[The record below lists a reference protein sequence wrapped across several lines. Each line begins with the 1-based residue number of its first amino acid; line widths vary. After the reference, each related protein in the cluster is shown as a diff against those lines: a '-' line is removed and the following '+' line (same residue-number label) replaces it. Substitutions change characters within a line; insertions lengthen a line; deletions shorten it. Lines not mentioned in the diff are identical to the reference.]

1 MNRIRILVCL
11 VMTSSFLIQA
21 QKQWTLQECLDYAM
35 ANNITLQQNRIS
47 SQQRNAE
54 VEAGKA
60 ALWPSLS
67 FSTNHNV
74 SYRPFSE
81 STINL
86 TNGSMST
93 TSSETNYTGNYGI
106 NANWTVWNG
115 GRNRYN
121 IQASEMNKQLADLQT
136 EETAN
141 SIQEQIAQLY
151 IQILYVTEAVKVD
164 SEMVKLSTL
173 QRDRGLE
180 MLKVGSMA
188 KVDVA
193 QLEAQ
198 VTQDKYS
205 LVNMQSQL
213 ANYKLQLKQLLEIL
227 GPTEFEIAIPA
238 LTDQQVLTL
247 IPDRQA
253 VYQQALET
261 RPEIQSSKL
270 NIDAAK
276 LEIKNAKAAAL
287 PTLSMSAN
295 MASNHASG
303 INTHFDRQMKKNWS
317 NSLSLSLSVPIFDQK
332 QTKTNVTKA
341 KLATRNSELQLQD
354 TEKKLYSNIE
364 NFWLQAT
371 TSQQQFIAAKSNVE
385 NMTQSYEL
393 VSEQFRLGLKNIVE
407 LTTGKNNLLSA
418 KQQMLQSKYMALFN
432 MAMLRFYSGEK
443 IKL

>member
-11 VMTSSFLIQA
+11 VMTSSFLVQA

-341 KLATRNSELQLQD
+341 KLASRNSELQLQD

>member
-11 VMTSSFLIQA
+11 VMTSSFLVQA

-253 VYQQALET
+253 VYQQALEI

-393 VSEQFRLGLKNIVE
+393 VSEQLRLGLKNIVE

>member
-11 VMTSSFLIQA
+11 VMASPFLVQA

-443 IKL
+443 ITL

>member
-11 VMTSSFLIQA
+11 VMTSSFLVQA

-295 MASNHASG
+295 MASNHANG

>member
-11 VMTSSFLIQA
+11 VMTSSFLVQA

-385 NMTQSYEL
+385 DMTQSYEL

>member
-11 VMTSSFLIQA
+11 VMASPFLVQA

-188 KVDVA
+188 KVDIA
-193 QLEAQ
+193 HLEAQ

>member
-11 VMTSSFLIQA
+11 VMASPFLVQA

-188 KVDVA
+188 KVDIA

-332 QTKTNVTKA
+332 KTKTNVTKA

>member
-11 VMTSSFLIQA
+11 VMTSSFLVQA

-74 SYRPFSE
+74 SYRPFRE

>member
-11 VMTSSFLIQA
+11 VMTSSFLVQA

-47 SQQRNAE
+47 SQQRTAE

-115 GRNRYN
+115 GRNKYN

>member
-11 VMTSSFLIQA
+11 VMASPFLVQA

-270 NIDAAK
+270 NIDADK
-276 LEIKNAKAAAL
+276 PEIKNAKAAAL

>member
-11 VMTSSFLIQA
+11 VMASPFLVQA

-227 GPTEFEIAIPA
+227 GPTEFEIAIPV

>member
-11 VMTSSFLIQA
+11 VMTSSFLVQA

-121 IQASEMNKQLADLQT
+121 IQASEMNKQLAELQT

>member
-1 MNRIRILVCL
+1 
-11 VMTSSFLIQA
+11 MTSSFLVQA

>member
-11 VMTSSFLIQA
+11 VMASPFLVQA

-303 INTHFDRQMKKNWS
+303 INTHFDRQMKNNWS

>member
-11 VMTSSFLIQA
+11 VMTSSFLVQA

>member
-11 VMTSSFLIQA
+11 VMASPFLVQA

-227 GPTEFEIAIPA
+227 GPTEFEIAILA

>member
-1 MNRIRILVCL
+1 
-11 VMTSSFLIQA
+11 MTSSFLVQA

-188 KVDVA
+188 KVDIA

>member
-11 VMTSSFLIQA
+11 VMTSSFLVQA

-287 PTLSMSAN
+287 PLN
-295 MASNHASG
+295 
-303 INTHFDRQMKKNWS
+303 
-317 NSLSLSLSVPIFDQK
+317 
-332 QTKTNVTKA
+332 
-341 KLATRNSELQLQD
+341 
-354 TEKKLYSNIE
+354 
-364 NFWLQAT
+364 
-371 TSQQQFIAAKSNVE
+371 
-385 NMTQSYEL
+385 
-393 VSEQFRLGLKNIVE
+393 
-407 LTTGKNNLLSA
+407 
-418 KQQMLQSKYMALFN
+418 
-432 MAMLRFYSGEK
+432 
-443 IKL
+443 

>member
-11 VMTSSFLIQA
+11 VMASPFLVQA

-60 ALWPSLS
+60 AVWPSLS
-67 FSTNHNV
+67 FSTNHSV
-74 SYRPFSE
+74 SYRRFSE
-81 STINL
+81 STIDL

>member
-11 VMTSSFLIQA
+11 VMASPFLVQA

-253 VYQQALET
+253 VYQQALGT

>member
-11 VMTSSFLIQA
+11 VMASPFLVQA

-276 LEIKNAKAAAL
+276 REIKNAKAAAL

>member
-11 VMTSSFLIQA
+11 VMTSSFLVPA
-21 QKQWTLQECLDYAM
+21 QKQWTLPQCPDSAM

>member
-11 VMTSSFLIQA
+11 VMASPFLVQA

-121 IQASEMNKQLADLQT
+121 IQASEMNKHLADLQT

>member
-11 VMTSSFLIQA
+11 VMTSSFLVQA

-253 VYQQALET
+253 VYQQAIET

>member
-11 VMTSSFLIQA
+11 VMASPFLVQA

-106 NANWTVWNG
+106 NANWTVCNG

>member
-11 VMTSSFLIQA
+11 VMTSSFLVQA

-188 KVDVA
+188 KVDIA

-238 LTDQQVLTL
+238 LTDQQVLKL

>member
-11 VMTSSFLIQA
+11 VMTSSFLLQA

>member
-1 MNRIRILVCL
+1 MASPFLV
-11 VMTSSFLIQA
+11 QA

-276 LEIKNAKAAAL
+276 LEIKHAKAAAL

>member
-11 VMTSSFLIQA
+11 VMASPFLVQA

-136 EETAN
+136 EEPAN

>member
-1 MNRIRILVCL
+1 
-11 VMTSSFLIQA
+11 MTSSFLVQA

-253 VYQQALET
+253 VFQQALET

>member
-11 VMTSSFLIQA
+11 VMTSSFLVQA

-106 NANWTVWNG
+106 NANWSVWNG

-341 KLATRNSELQLQD
+341 KLASRNSELQLQD

>member
-11 VMTSSFLIQA
+11 VMTSSFLVQA

-341 KLATRNSELQLQD
+341 KLASRNSELQLQD
-354 TEKKLYSNIE
+354 TEKRLYSNIE